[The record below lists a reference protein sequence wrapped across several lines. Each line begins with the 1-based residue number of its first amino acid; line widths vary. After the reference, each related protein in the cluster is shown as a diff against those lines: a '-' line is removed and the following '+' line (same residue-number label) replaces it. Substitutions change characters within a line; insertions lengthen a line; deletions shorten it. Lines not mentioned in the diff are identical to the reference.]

1 MLCSR
6 RFIIGTVLFRC
17 DIVEELRGVSV
28 RCGMV
33 IKRFTKVVEPL
44 PNKVG
49 AWLIVYVSA

>member
-6 RFIIGTVLFRC
+6 RFIIGAVLFRC

-28 RCGMV
+28 RCGWV
-33 IKRFTKVVEPL
+33 IKRFVKVVEPL